1 MLRWINR
8 NIWKDKIRNK
18 EICLKIRV
26 DPIDDRMRKSFL
38 R

>member
-1 MLRWINR
+1 MLRQLNR
-8 NIWKDKIRNK
+8 NTWKDKIRNK

-38 R
+38 G